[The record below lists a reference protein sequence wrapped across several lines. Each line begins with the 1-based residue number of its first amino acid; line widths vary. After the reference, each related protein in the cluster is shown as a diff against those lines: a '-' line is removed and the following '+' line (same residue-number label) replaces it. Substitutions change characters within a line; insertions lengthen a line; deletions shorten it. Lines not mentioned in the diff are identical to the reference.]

1 LCVEVDLT
9 KPLLA
14 IFTIRE
20 RQFCVEYEGLHLLCL
35 TCGRFGHYKEGC
47 AEKIIVQNDDGEKN
61 GVGEKANEGGKI
73 ADGPWTVVQK
83 PRRQRK
89 VKEKEETGN
98 GSVEVA
104 AEKTVSG
111 KEKIQGSRFAA
122 LSDEIPEITVANNVE
137 ERLVEEE
144 PIKKKYMK
152 TNRMQQQKFPYTV
165 KSSAYGDI
173 NGKKVNETRRGS
185 GGPILTRST
194 EVTIPAT
201 RETRG
206 GGKGINGSEAHAKQ
220 VVSAETS
227 RRGEFI
233 TQHVD
238 SNDKQ
243 DDGVGKVGF
252 NSKSTIWYPWMSTH
266 VESTITPN
274 LGSNEVIKPNVPR
287 PPNLGAAPLLTN
299 QNTSIIRVVN
309 EENEV
314 FQDAAEEGAS
324 DQEEVGETPNVRV
337 HEVHAEDMSIN

>member
-194 EVTIPAT
+194 
-201 RETRG
+201 
-206 GGKGINGSEAHAKQ
+206 
-220 VVSAETS
+220 
-227 RRGEFI
+227 
-233 TQHVD
+233 
-238 SNDKQ
+238 
-243 DDGVGKVGF
+243 
-252 NSKSTIWYPWMSTH
+252 
-266 VESTITPN
+266 
-274 LGSNEVIKPNVPR
+274 
-287 PPNLGAAPLLTN
+287 
-299 QNTSIIRVVN
+299 
-309 EENEV
+309 
-314 FQDAAEEGAS
+314 
-324 DQEEVGETPNVRV
+324 
-337 HEVHAEDMSIN
+337 